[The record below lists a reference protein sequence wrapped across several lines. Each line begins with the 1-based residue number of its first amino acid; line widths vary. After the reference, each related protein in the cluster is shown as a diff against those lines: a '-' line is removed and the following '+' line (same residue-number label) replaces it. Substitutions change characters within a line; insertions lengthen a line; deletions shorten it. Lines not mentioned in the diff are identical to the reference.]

1 MLTIRD
7 PRAGEL
13 ARALARADNTTM
25 TQAVVT
31 ALQNELGR
39 RSEKTPL
46 ATQLEAIADDLA
58 AKAGPNRRS
67 MSKDDIADMWGQ

>member
-13 ARALARADNTTM
+13 AKALAKANHTTM

-39 RSEKTPL
+39 QAEKTPL
-46 ATQLEAIADDLA
+46 ASRIEAIADDLA
-58 AKAGPNRRS
+58 ARAGPKRRTL
-67 MSKDDIADMWGQ
+67 SKDEIADMWGA